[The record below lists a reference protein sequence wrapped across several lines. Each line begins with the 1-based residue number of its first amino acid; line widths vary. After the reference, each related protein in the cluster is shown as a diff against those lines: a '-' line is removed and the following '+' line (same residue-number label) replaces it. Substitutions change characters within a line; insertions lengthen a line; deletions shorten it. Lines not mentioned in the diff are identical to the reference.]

1 MIEVKGLSK
10 KYGSHVAVNNVSF
23 TVNDGEI
30 LGFLGP
36 NGAGKSTTMNMLTGY
51 LSATSGTISIDGYD
65 ILENPNEAKMRI
77 GYLPEQPPLYLD
89 MTVREYLYFIY
100 DLKKCKF
107 PKAPHIEE
115 ICRLVKINDVA
126 DRLIKNLSKGY
137 KQRVGIAQALVG
149 NPDVLILDEPTVGL
163 DPKQIIEIRSL
174 VTELGKNHTV
184 ILSSHILTEIQAVC
198 ERIIVINNGR
208 LIADDT
214 PENLSKTLSSDHSL
228 SLRISGPRAEVIRLI
243 STVPGVKTVT
253 CIGQYEQGSND
264 YIVEPDGES
273 DVRRAIFTRLAD
285 RNWPLLMSKS
295 NEMSLEQIFLRLTEM
310 TEKEQEMIFGKIAS
324 EDAEEADVT
333 PEDSKAEDI
342 KMKNSKTEDSETKDS
357 KTESTKAKDS
367 KTKVTEAEDTKEED
381 TKAENF
387 GVEDTV
393 PKKAAAEKVFA
404 KKASAKRAPTKK
416 ESVKKESA
424 KGEPVKE
431 KGEDK

>member
-10 KYGSHVAVNNVSF
+10 KYGNHVAVSNVNF

-51 LSATSGTISIDGYD
+51 LSPTTGSIVIDGYD

-77 GYLPEQPPLYLD
+77 GYLPELPPLYLD
-89 MTVREYLYFIY
+89 MTVKEYLYFIY

-115 ICRLVKINDVA
+115 ICRLVKIDNVF

-137 KQRVGIAQALVG
+137 RQRVGIAQALVG

-163 DPKQIIEIRSL
+163 DPKQIIEIRTL
-174 VTELGKNHTV
+174 ITELGKNHTV
-184 ILSSHILTEIQAVC
+184 ILSSHILSEIQAVC
-198 ERIIVINNGR
+198 ERIIVINNGK

-214 PENLSKTLSSDHSL
+214 PDNLSKTLSSDHSL
-228 SLRISGPRAEVIRLI
+228 ALRVIGPRNDVLKLLSTIR
-243 STVPGVKTVT
+243 GVKTVT
-253 CIGQYEQGSND
+253 CVGQYEQGSND
-264 YIVEPDGES
+264 YLVEPDGTT

-295 NEMSLEQIFLRLTEM
+295 NEMSLEQIFLRLTDM
-310 TEKEQEMIFGKIAS
+310 TDEEQAKIFGRRKES
-324 EDAEEADVT
+324 KDDVEKTAET
-333 PEDSKAEDI
+333 
-342 KMKNSKTEDSETKDS
+342 
-357 KTESTKAKDS
+357 
-367 KTKVTEAEDTKEED
+367 TEA
-381 TKAENF
+381 
-387 GVEDTV
+387 
-393 PKKAAAEKVFA
+393 
-404 KKASAKRAPTKK
+404 
-416 ESVKKESA
+416 
-424 KGEPVKE
+424 E